1 MPVAIRT
8 GDHMPSL
15 ADLLLATD
23 RRESAIILPETDT
36 EIAYGSLSEQVE
48 RLACC
53 LRQSGLRP
61 GQTVAIALPNGI
73 EFLVSFLAAT
83 RARLVAAPMN
93 AALKVEEFRFL
104 LENSEARVVI
114 TTSGTSPIRDAA
126 SASNLPIW
134 TPSRTATG
142 DVELSGPGFSSST
155 KDVPDAPVPED
166 IALLMHTSGTTGRP
180 KAVALTHANLMASV
194 RNISAHY
201 ALSPAD
207 TGLVVMPL
215 FHGHGLIGATLS
227 SLCAGARIV
236 LPDRF
241 SAHAFWPLVEEH
253 AVTWY
258 SAVPTIHEILLVRAV
273 SDHAPSRSGLRF
285 VRSCSSPLSS
295 STMKRLEDRFAAPV
309 IEAYAM
315 TETSHQA
322 TSNPLPPGVRKPG
335 TVGRGTNVE
344 VGILGD
350 GGKLLEDGTE
360 GEVVVRGETVMH
372 GYSRNLE
379 ATRQAFTDGWYLTG
393 DLGMLDRDGYLRL
406 TGRIKELIN
415 RGGEKIS
422 PSQVDAVL
430 LGHPAV
436 AMAASFPV
444 PDPIYGE
451 EIHAA
456 VVRRA
461 EVTAAELQTFCRSH
475 LSAFEIPK
483 VIHFVDELPRNATH
497 KLDRQRLTEL
507 FSK

>member
-1 MPVAIRT
+1 MST
-8 GDHMPSL
+8 L
-15 ADLLLATD
+15 ADLFSNTD
-23 RRESAIILPETDT
+23 KRQSAIVLPGDGT
-36 EIAYGSLSEQVE
+36 EIRYGALSDQVD
-48 RLACC
+48 RLAGR

-93 AALKVEEFRFL
+93 KALEVEEFRFL

-114 TTSGTSPIRDAA
+114 TTSGTNPIRDAA
-126 SASNLPIW
+126 SAAHLPIW
-134 TPSRTATG
+134 TAGRTATG
-142 DVELSGPGFSSST
+142 QVELSGPGFSSST
-155 KDVPDAPVPED
+155 KSIPDAPVPGD
-166 IALLMHTSGTTGRP
+166 LAMLMHTSGTTGKP

-201 ALSPAD
+201 ALSRAD

-215 FHGHGLIGATLS
+215 FHGHGLIGAALS
-227 SLCAGARIV
+227 SLHAGAKIV

-241 SAHAFWPLVEEH
+241 SAHAFWPLVETH

-258 SAVPTIHEILLVRAV
+258 SAVPTIHEILLVRAD

-285 VRSCSSPLSS
+285 VRSCSSPLSPA
-295 STMKRLEDRFAAPV
+295 TLKQLEDRFAAQLV
-309 IEAYAM
+309 EAYAM

-335 TVGRGTNVE
+335 TVGPGTNVE
-344 VGILGD
+344 VAIMGD
-350 GGKLLEDGTE
+350 GGKMLEIGNQ

-372 GYSRNLE
+372 GYYRNPE
-379 ATRQAFTDGWYLTG
+379 ATRQAFTDGWYRTG
-393 DLGMLDRDGYLRL
+393 DLGILDRDGYLRL

-422 PSQVDAVL
+422 PSQVDDVL

-461 EVTAAELQTFCRSH
+461 EVTAAELQKFCRGH

-483 VIHFVDELPRNATH
+483 VIHFVDDLPTNAMH
-497 KLDRQRLTEL
+497 KLDRRRLTEL

>member
-1 MPVAIRT
+1 MST
-8 GDHMPSL
+8 L
-15 ADLLLATD
+15 ADLFIDTD
-23 RRESAIILPETDT
+23 KRQPAVVLPADGT
-36 EIAYGSLSEQVE
+36 EIRYGALSDQVD
-48 RLACC
+48 RLAGR
-53 LRQSGLRP
+53 LRQSGLQP

-93 AALKVEEFRFL
+93 GALKVEEFGFL

-114 TTSGTSPIRDAA
+114 TTTGTSSIRDAA
-126 SASNLPIW
+126 SASHLPVW
-134 TPSRTATG
+134 TASRTATG
-142 DVELSGPGFSSST
+142 DVELSGPGFSSSA

-166 IALLMHTSGTTGRP
+166 LAMLMHTSGTTGRP
-180 KAVALTHANLMASV
+180 KAVALTHANFMASV

-227 SLCAGARIV
+227 SLHAGAKIV
-236 LPDRF
+236 VPERF
-241 SAHAFWPLVEEH
+241 SAHLFWPLIEKH

-258 SAVPTIHEILLVRAV
+258 SAVPTIHEILLVRAD

-285 VRSCSSPLSS
+285 IRSCSAALSPAIL
-295 STMKRLEDRFAAPV
+295 KQLEDRFAAPV
-309 IEAYAM
+309 VEAYAM

-344 VGILGD
+344 VAVMGE
-350 GGKLLEDGTE
+350 GGKLLEVGNQ

-372 GYSRNLE
+372 GYFRNPE
-379 ATRQAFTDGWYLTG
+379 ATREAISDGWYRTG
-393 DLGMLDRDGYLRL
+393 DLGILDRDGYLRV

-422 PSQVDAVL
+422 PSQVDAIL
-430 LGHPAV
+430 LEHPAV

-456 VVRRA
+456 VVTKAQLSA
-461 EVTAAELQTFCRSH
+461 EELQRFCQSH

-483 VIHFVDELPRNATH
+483 VIHFVDQLPRNAMH
-497 KLDRQRLTEL
+497 KLDRHRLTEL

>member
-1 MPVAIRT
+1 MQT
-8 GDHMPSL
+8 L
-15 ADLLLATD
+15 ANILIHTD
-23 RRESAIILPETDT
+23 RTQCAIIVPETVT
-36 EIAYGSLSEQVE
+36 EIAYGSFSDRVE
-48 RLACC
+48 RLAGC

-93 AALKVEEFRFL
+93 GALKVEEFRFL

-114 TTSGTSPIRDAA
+114 TASGTSSIRDAA

-134 TPSRTATG
+134 TASRPATG

-166 IALLMHTSGTTGRP
+166 IAMLMHTSGTTSRP
-180 KAVALTHANLMASV
+180 KAVPLTHANLMASV

-215 FHGHGLIGATLS
+215 FHGHGLIGAALS
-227 SLCAGARIV
+227 SLFAGARIV

-241 SAHAFWPLVEEH
+241 SAHSFWPLVATH
-253 AVTWY
+253 TVTWY
-258 SAVPTIHEILLVRAV
+258 SAVPTIHEILLVRAD
-273 SDHAPSRSGLRF
+273 SDHAPSRSRLRF
-285 VRSCSSPLSS
+285 VRSCSSALSPA
-295 STMKRLEDRFAAPV
+295 TLKRLEHRFAAPV

-322 TSNPLPPGVRKPG
+322 TSNLLPPGVRKPG
-335 TVGRGTNVE
+335 SVGRGTNVDVAIMGNVGELLE
-344 VGILGD
+344 VGN
-350 GGKLLEDGTE
+350 E

-372 GYSRNLE
+372 GYSRNPE
-379 ATRQAFTDGWYLTG
+379 ANKEAFKNGWFRTG
-393 DLGMLDRDGYLRL
+393 DLGILDRDGYLRV

-422 PSQVDAVL
+422 PTAVDAVL
-430 LGHPAV
+430 VGHPAV
-436 AMAASFPV
+436 ALAASFAV
-444 PDPIYGE
+444 PDRIYGE
-451 EIHAA
+451 EIQAA
-456 VVRRA
+456 IVPQA
-461 EVTAAELQTFCRSH
+461 DVTAAELQAYCRSR

-483 VIHFVDELPRNATH
+483 VIHFVKELPENATG
-497 KLDRQRLTEL
+497 KVDRHRLTQL
-507 FSK
+507 FSN